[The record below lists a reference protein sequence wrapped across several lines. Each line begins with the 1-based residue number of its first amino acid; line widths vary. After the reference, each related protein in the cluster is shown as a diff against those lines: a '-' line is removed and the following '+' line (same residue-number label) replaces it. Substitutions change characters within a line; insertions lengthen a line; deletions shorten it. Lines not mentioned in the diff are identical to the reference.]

1 MALEQSQNGIV
12 DVTVKPRCCNMS
24 YIAGGVVL
32 GVALTLLLGL
42 AFYAGRQSTNLD
54 SEKLNHSAWNA
65 LPSNRVHPDFLSAT
79 ATHGG
84 SNMAVCTA
92 QVDENAEGFFALDFV
107 TGDLKGW
114 VYYPRMQKF
123 GGLFMTNVQGLLGA
137 SKNPEYLLVSGGAT
151 TVASGGNTRPAASL
165 IYVVDMRSG
174 LFAAYAIPWNKTQ
187 ESSGMSQMNQF
198 IPVDGGQIRE
208 PSMGVKKPVAPLGN
222 PAAGGPAGA
231 APKKPGVDPK
241 AVDPKAADP
250 KAADPKADANNPN
263 PNNRKK

>member
-1 MALEQSQNGIV
+1 MALEQSQIEIV
-12 DVTVKPRCCNMS
+12 DVPVKPRCCNMS

-32 GVALTLLLGL
+32 GVALTLLLGI

-65 LPSNRVHPDFLSAT
+65 LPSGRVHPELLSAT
-79 ATHGG
+79 ASHGG

-92 QVDENAEGFFALDFV
+92 QVDENSEGFFALDFV

-114 VYYPRMQKF
+114 VYYPRMGKF

-137 SKNPEYLLVSGGAT
+137 SKNPEYLLVSGAST

-187 ESSGMSQMNQF
+187 ESSGMAQMNQF

-208 PSMGVKKPVAPLGN
+208 PSMGVKKPVAPLN
-222 PAAGGPAGA
+222 PAGGAPAGA